1 MNRFHFNRTMKAALA
16 LVFFALWLVSPMI
29 SVAAVTAATP
39 PGTPWAW
46 GLNIFGQLGN
56 GTTTNS
62 SVPVQ
67 VSNLT
72 GVVAVAGAS
81 NHSLALDSNGNV
93 WAWGSNG
100 SGQLG
105 NGTTTSSPLP
115 VQVINL
121 SGVVTIADGGN
132 FNLALDSNGDAWAWG
147 SNIFGQLGNGTTTGS
162 SVPVQVMDLSGVVAV
177 AAGDSH
183 SLARIQT
190 AMPGPGATTAM
201 ANWAMATPP
210 AVRCPFM

>member
-46 GLNIFGQLGN
+46 VLNIFGQLGN

-62 SVPVQ
+62 SV
-67 VSNLT
+67 
-72 GVVAVAGAS
+72 
-81 NHSLALDSNGNV
+81 
-93 WAWGSNG
+93 
-100 SGQLG
+100 
-105 NGTTTSSPLP
+105 P